1 MQHLE
6 TVRRVELT
14 AAGGGAAVVRA
25 YAAPVGVPFTDVTV
39 VVSSDG
45 EELGVG
51 GVSWEVFYGGHWA
64 GTPFDSVLSDGV
76 SKGNGV
82 FLAGSEVATAVYTDA
97 TLLPTNLEVASR
109 GRPSELF
116 GAGGFPISLEL
127 TNLTAVPL
135 RFWVT
140 FICRTVSLGG

>member
-14 AAGGGAAVVRA
+14 AAGGGAAAVRA
-25 YAAPVGVPFTDVTV
+25 YAAPVGVSFTDVTV

-45 EELGVG
+45 ETLGFGGVG
-51 GVSWEVFYGGHWA
+51 WEVFYGGAWA
-64 GTPFDSVLSDGV
+64 GAPFDSVLTGGV
-76 SKGNGV
+76 SKGSGV
-82 FLAGSEVATAVYTDA
+82 FLAGAEVATVVHTD
-97 TLLPTNLEVASR
+97 TNLLPTNLEVASR
-109 GRPSELF
+109 GRPSEVF
-116 GAGGFPISLEL
+116 GAGGFPISLVL
-127 TNLTAVPL
+127 TNNTAVPL